1 MTNDPIAGWDGV
13 IGSLVISS
21 VEVLMTI
28 AIYPATFD
36 PITNGHVDIAARAA
50 AIFDELIAAVYA
62 RPLKRLL
69 FSTEERLAM
78 TREALKHLPNVSVES
93 YDCLTVEFARQKGAQ
108 VMVRGLRVLSDFEWE
123 FQLAL
128 TNRKLISDIDTVC
141 LMTSQ
146 EYSFLSSSVV
156 KEVAMAGGCID
167 SMVPTH
173 VVSALKRKFERLG
186 EKGNDKVQIVSLR
199 D

>member
-1 MTNDPIAGWDGV
+1 
-13 IGSLVISS
+13 
-21 VEVLMTI
+21 MTI

-36 PITNGHVDIAARAA
+36 PITNGHIDIAARAA
-50 AIFDELIAAVYA
+50 VIFDELIAAVYA

-69 FSTEERLAM
+69 FSAEERLAM

-93 YDCLTVEFARQKGAQ
+93 YDCLTVDFARQKGAQ
-108 VMVRGLRVLSDFEWE
+108 VVVRGLRVLSDFEWE

-128 TNRKLISDIDTVC
+128 TNRNLASDVDTVC
-141 LMTSQ
+141 LMASQ

-167 SMVPTH
+167 NM
-173 VVSALKRKFERLG
+173 VSAHVASVLKRKFEGLG
-186 EKGNDKVQIVSLR
+186 EKGSDKVRIISLR